1 MGALWLPRFEKRF
14 NELEASCLPVA
25 KKILAHGKSCKGII
39 LIDFMECGP
48 TISAETEVS
57 SPPQTF
63 RALDMES
70 GVAAWQSCISCYC
83 VHTCMVVKQS
93 LGGVGAT
100 MLGHAQ
106 LIWFGP

>member
-1 MGALWLPRFEKRF
+1 
-14 NELEASCLPVA
+14 LPVA

-70 GVAAWQSCISCYC
+70 GVAA
-83 VHTCMVVKQS
+83 
-93 LGGVGAT
+93 
-100 MLGHAQ
+100 
-106 LIWFGP
+106 